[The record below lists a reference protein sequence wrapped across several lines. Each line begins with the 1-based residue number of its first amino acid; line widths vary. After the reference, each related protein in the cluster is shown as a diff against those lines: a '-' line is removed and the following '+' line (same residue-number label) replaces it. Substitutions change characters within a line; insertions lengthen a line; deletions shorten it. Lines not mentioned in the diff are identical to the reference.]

1 MPSTHYA
8 QVLTTE
14 LPRIPHDGPVTQ
26 TPMQGKSILITG
38 GSHGFGEGL
47 ARRMAAEGGLVTIA
61 DIDEERGQEVA
72 REIGGN
78 FVRTDVT
85 DFESN
90 KHAVAEAASHGGG
103 LDIVILNA
111 GVTSGL
117 GLGDDFDPQ
126 RYRKVMAINL
136 DGVVYGV
143 AAAMPTL
150 QARGGGD
157 IIATASMAGIA
168 PTPFDPIYATNK
180 TAVVGL
186 VRSFGLASIAQ
197 GVRTNAVCPAFAET
211 RILGPMR
218 QGLVDA
224 GVPLLRVEEV
234 VDVYFD
240 VLASGATAECWFV
253 QPGRP
258 SEPFAF
264 RRAPGP
270 RASDGSIAAAADPQ
284 TQFEMERK
292 IKDSR

>member
-1 MPSTHYA
+1 M
-8 QVLTTE
+8 E
-14 LPRIPHDGPVTQ
+14 N
-26 TPMQGKSILITG
+26 KSILITG

-47 ARRMAAEGGLVTIA
+47 ARRMAAKGGIVTIA
-61 DIDEERGQEVA
+61 DVDDVRGQQVA
-72 REIGGN
+72 DEIGGH
-78 FVRTDVT
+78 FVLTDVT

-90 KHAVAEAASHGGG
+90 QQAVAAAVANGEG
-103 LDIVILNA
+103 LDVVILNA

-117 GLGDDFDPQ
+117 GLGDDFDPVK
-126 RYRKVMAINL
+126 YRRVMSINL
-136 DGVVYGV
+136 DGVIYGV
-143 AAAMPTL
+143 AACMPAL
-150 QARGGGD
+150 RERGGGD
-157 IIATASMAGIA
+157 IIATASMAGLA

-186 VRSFGLASIAQ
+186 VRSFGLASTADN
-197 GVRTNAVCPAFAET
+197 VRTNAVCPAFAET

-224 GVPLLRVEEV
+224 GVPLLSVEEV

-240 VLASGATAECWFV
+240 VLSSQGSGECWFV

-258 SEPFAF
+258 SVPFTF

-270 RASDGSIAAAADPQ
+270 RAPDGSIAAAADPD

-292 IKDSR
+292 IRDAQ